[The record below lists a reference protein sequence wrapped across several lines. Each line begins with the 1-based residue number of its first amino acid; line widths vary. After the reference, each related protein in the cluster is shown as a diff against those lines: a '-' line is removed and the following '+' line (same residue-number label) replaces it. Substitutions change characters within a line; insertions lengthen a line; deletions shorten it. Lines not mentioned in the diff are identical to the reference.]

1 MRTSERTFIYAALTI
16 VVASNA
22 LLLLSAADRP
32 ALASA
37 AAWPEALGPAESL
50 TLSGADDDKELVLR
64 NRNGRLSW
72 ADDHFSRAYSA
83 GFVHISTVLNK
94 LMTSP
99 SREDERQQLADEL
112 TKTEQDFRNRLDD
125 LQQRAAGLD
134 QESPEFKALIE
145 EGQRAF
151 NEYQAW
157 SRGAMARRNQLDAEQ
172 LETSYRAL
180 VEAVEVVGA
189 RSGIDIVYRFI
200 PTGED
205 FKASDRGEALDAI
218 RLRTA
223 LRYPEGL
230 DITPEVLEELSL
242 EAD

>member
-1 MRTSERTFIYAALTI
+1 MRSRERTLIYSVLIFLA
-16 VVASNA
+16 ASNA
-22 LLLLSAADRP
+22 VLLLSATGQP

-37 AAWPEALGPAESL
+37 AAWLEGLGPAESL
-50 TLSGADDDKELVLR
+50 TLTGAEGAKDLVLQ
-64 NRNGRLSW
+64 NRKGRLSW
-72 ADDHFSRAYSA
+72 TEDAFSRAYSTA
-83 GFVHISTVLNK
+83 FVHISTVLNK
-94 LMTSP
+94 LMTST
-99 SREDERQQLADEL
+99 SREEERQALADEL
-112 TKTEQDFRNRLDD
+112 AKTDQDFRTRLED

-134 QESPEFKALIE
+134 QESPEFKSLFE
-145 EGQRAF
+145 EGQRVF

-172 LETSYRAL
+172 LEKAYREL
-180 VEAVEVVGA
+180 IEAVEVVGA
-189 RSGIDIVYRFI
+189 RDGIDIVYRFI
-200 PTGED
+200 PTGEE

-242 EAD
+242 EAE